1 MPKPLKIRF
10 IKNLKIFYKILFKF
24 IRELNDDNITQNYN
38 LNNIKRLVYNN
49 SDKCLLKKLNKLKL
63 NDFNNDNYI
72 I

>member
-1 MPKPLKIRF
+1 LPKPLKIRF

-63 NDFNNDNYI
+63 NDYQNTT
-72 I
+72 